1 MEKVT
6 ARKVGMEK
14 GKEKEEESRR
24 EGRSYSG
31 KCRVERQWQRE
42 EKEGMIGEYLY
53 V

>member
-14 GKEKEEESRR
+14 GMEKEGETRK

-31 KCRVERQWQRE
+31 KCRVEGQRRRKN
-42 EKEGMIGEYLY
+42 KERMIGEYLF